1 MGVDHG
7 LNWSRWNRL
16 ADIKIDDVPD
26 RPGVYQVRCVDADG
40 GPARIFRA
48 GGVDGEGI
56 LFVGRGRSLRKRI
69 GELKRALI
77 SGGRGHS
84 EAAIYVRYGF
94 ARQFP
99 PDRLEIRWAEL
110 QSKDEARRAEAMLL
124 NKYMHAYLDT
134 PPLNLQVTR
143 GFHDELLADA
153 LEMAEEL
160 LRDMPVQPR
169 GSISALVRE
178 NRDSH

>member
-1 MGVDHG
+1 MGVSHG
-7 LNWSRWNRL
+7 LDWSGWSRL
-16 ADIKIDDVPD
+16 IDLKTDDVPN

-40 GPARIFRA
+40 RPVRIFRA

-56 LFVGRGRSLRKRI
+56 LFVGCGGNLRKRVRK
-69 GELKRALI
+69 LRRALI
-77 SGGRGHS
+77 SGDRGHS
-84 EAAIYVRYGF
+84 EVATYVRYGF

-110 QSKDEARRAEAMLL
+110 QSEDEAKRAKAMLL
-124 NKYMHAYLDT
+124 NKYMRTYLDT
-134 PPLNLQVTR
+134 PPLNLQVMR
-143 GFHDELLADA
+143 SPPDELLANA

-160 LRDMPVQPR
+160 LKDMPVQPR

-178 NRDSH
+178 DRDSH